1 MTDELQLWQKARLA
15 GLSDM
20 VGNAEALEAL
30 RAFRTGFLLLS
41 GPIGTGKTSTAIAFV
56 RERSGVLLEEGQ
68 TLSIPDKYFVQHV
81 HAVEFEVSTSTARK
95 FWFCHEAQ
103 TFLIVDEA
111 QDLRKAQW
119 SRLKTIAPRPS
130 LTIIF
135 CTSEPETIEPSLV
148 DRCTHVRLGPLS
160 ARELK
165 PMVERACSL
174 KGIPYNATILPALNK
189 AGVFRPRAIL
199 NVVEAV
205 ARGIPADRAVVGQS
219 GLGV

>member
-1 MTDELQLWQKARLA
+1 
-15 GLSDM
+15 
-20 VGNAEALEAL
+20 
-30 RAFRTGFLLLS
+30 
-41 GPIGTGKTSTAIAFV
+41 V
-56 RERSGVLLEEGQ
+56 RERSGVQLEEGQ
-68 TLSIPDKYFVQHV
+68 TLCKPDAYYVQHC
-81 HAVEFEVSTSTARK
+81 HAVDFEVSTATEWK
-95 FWFCHEAQ
+95 YWFHHQVQ

-119 SRLKTIAPRPS
+119 SRLKTIAPRKS
-130 LTIIF
+130 LTVIF

-160 ARELK
+160 TRELK
-165 PMVERACSL
+165 PMVERACAL
-174 KGIPYNATILPALNK
+174 KGIPYNAAILPALNK

-219 GLGV
+219 GLGA